1 MIQRQK
7 ITLKA
12 FIIPYMRE
20 VKVISTYLFGT
31 QNEEK
36 RSTFKYVQSN
46 LWKCLLSW

>member
-20 VKVISTYLFGT
+20 VKVANIS
-31 QNEEK
+31 
-36 RSTFKYVQSN
+36 
-46 LWKCLLSW
+46 LLLGA